1 MDCQNLED
9 ATPSRSGNR
18 VPRPRNAFMIFRSEF
33 WAEEKINRKVEH
45 DHRHISRIIG
55 HCWNQMSEP
64 EKDVWRRKAEQEKAD
79 HERKHPGY
87 RFCPTIRTKKPIKRK
102 VKRNGES
109 ELLRCR
115 QVAELL
121 LAGKEGDELATA
133 VMQISPPSTLQTGSL
148 EAIPSMTQESVNNDC
163 WPDRAELDLPPFRSP
178 LLPPPTL
185 QCATSSPPIPLPTAS
200 SCADLIAP
208 NFPSWYSDWGAAFSM
223 VPGQYRAVGENS
235 YMSLSSADANQPS
248 SEVLWQTSHV
258 PTHYPPASEPIPAL
272 PFVYPIPSYA
282 SLFDPFTYDICE
294 FPDMLGPSQSSCPSE
309 LSFTFSWNPLATS
322 Y

>member
-1 MDCQNLED
+1 
-9 ATPSRSGNR
+9 
-18 VPRPRNAFMIFRSEF
+18 MIFRSEF

-87 RFCPTIRTKKPIKRK
+87 RFCPTIRAKKPIKRK

-115 QVAELL
+115 QVADLL

-133 VMQISPPSTLQTGSL
+133 VMQIPPPSTLKLGTL
-148 EAIPSMTQESVNNDC
+148 KEIPSITQESANNDC
-163 WPDRAELDLPPFRSP
+163 IPDRAELDLPPFRSP

-185 QCATSSPPIPLPTAS
+185 QCASSSPAIPLPTAS
-200 SCADLIAP
+200 PCA
-208 NFPSWYSDWGAAFSM
+208 
-223 VPGQYRAVGENS
+223 V
-235 YMSLSSADANQPS
+235 SSR
-248 SEVLWQTSHV
+248 
-258 PTHYPPASEPIPAL
+258 
-272 PFVYPIPSYA
+272 
-282 SLFDPFTYDICE
+282 FDRFHILVT
-294 FPDMLGPSQSSCPSE
+294 
-309 LSFTFSWNPLATS
+309 
-322 Y
+322 